1 MTAYVRKSEADAVE
15 LDGEWIILN
24 MEEYTVTTINEVG
37 GFCWEL
43 LRDKQT
49 PESITQAVMEA
60 YHTEGETIESDI
72 HAFLDHLNRCGLL
85 EDASE

>member
-1 MTAYVRKSEADAVE
+1 MTAYIRKSEADAVE
-15 LDGEWIILN
+15 LDSEWIILN

-49 PESITQAVMEA
+49 PEAITQAVMEE
-60 YHTEGETIESDI
+60 YQTEDAAIEPDI

-85 EDASE
+85 HYENE

>member
-1 MTAYVRKSEADAVE
+1 MTTYVRKSEADAVE

-24 MEEYTVTTINEVG
+24 MEQYTVTTINEVG

-49 PESITQAVMEA
+49 PESIAQAVMKEYDTQGRAVEA
-60 YHTEGETIESDI
+60 DIEE
-72 HAFLDHLNRCGLL
+72 FLAHLSRCELVDY
-85 EDASE
+85 ERE